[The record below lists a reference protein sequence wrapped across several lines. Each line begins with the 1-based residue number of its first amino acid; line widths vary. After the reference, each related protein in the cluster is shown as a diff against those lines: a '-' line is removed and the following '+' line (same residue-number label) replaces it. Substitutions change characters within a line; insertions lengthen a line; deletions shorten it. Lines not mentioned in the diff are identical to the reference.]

1 MQYMYSSV
9 RDKCPCTGS
18 VWQLPY
24 KFMQIIS
31 PISAHAGQN
40 RELCLSTHEHLPRVT
55 PVQHSKKLM
64 PTAQAGGD
72 IQYDSAESIV

>member
-1 MQYMYSSV
+1 MYRISV
-9 RDKCPCTGS
+9 AAS
-18 VWQLPY
+18 I
-24 KFMQIIS
+24 QIYANYI
-31 PISAHAGQN
+31 PDSAHAGQN
-40 RELCLSTHEHLPRVT
+40 HELCLSTHEHLPRVT